1 MVVKTALVMPAA
13 KRSSDAAG
21 VASAPLSALPLAP
34 VAETPASR
42 GGLAET
48 RVLGDLGPGN
58 YPAPLPTCFTVTK
71 DRSVWDAAV
80 ADWKRRHPA
89 VGR

>member
-34 VAETPASR
+34 VAETPASK
-42 GGLAET
+42 GEGLAET

-71 DRSVWDAAV
+71 DASVWENAV
-80 ADWKRRHPA
+80 AAWRSRHA
-89 VGR
+89 TR